1 MMRLRLCSDVHRT
14 VDRFFKM
21 AQYEAVYMVP
31 FTFKVYTIIIEVVQ
45 NEVKNICKSHKY
57 AGPQ

>member
-1 MMRLRLCSDVHRT
+1 
-14 VDRFFKM
+14 M